1 MIHLIYTFP
10 NQSHFNLLKTEKENL
25 EIVYPILDIT
35 LYSQKFFLLFF
46 YFNSHL

>member
-46 YFNSHL
+46 YFKSHL